1 MNNYEYTKRGRG
13 AVYLK
18 SFNLPDDDM
27 EWQFWNSGSEKSL
40 LNCYGSRYPFGVF
53 RGRELPCFEFAP
65 VTIFYGGNGSGK
77 STLLNIIAEKLR
89 LKRGTVYNRSDFFED
104 FTDMCR
110 CKADEIPQESKIVTS
125 DDVFDYLLSVREKN
139 NSIDSSRNELLEEY
153 TRLKHSSFQLGSL
166 EDIDRLKSHND
177 AKRKTK
183 SRFVRE
189 RLEQELSERSN
200 GESALKFFADEVRE
214 DALYLLDEPENSLSS
229 KLQLELAEFLEAS
242 AQFFNCQLVISTHSP
257 FLLAMRGARIYDLDA
272 NPVAEQEWSRLEN
285 MKIFYDFFK
294 LHSREFEKE

>member
-18 SFNLPDDDM
+18 SFTLPDDDM
-27 EWQFWNSGSEKSL
+27 EWQLWSGGSEKSL

-139 NSIDSSRNELLEEY
+139 NSIEGSRNELLKEY

-183 SRFVRE
+183 SRFVRD

-200 GESALKFFADEVRE
+200 GESALQFFADEVRE

-272 NPVAEQEWSRLEN
+272 NPVAQQEWSRLEN

-294 LHSREFEKE
+294 SHSREFEKE